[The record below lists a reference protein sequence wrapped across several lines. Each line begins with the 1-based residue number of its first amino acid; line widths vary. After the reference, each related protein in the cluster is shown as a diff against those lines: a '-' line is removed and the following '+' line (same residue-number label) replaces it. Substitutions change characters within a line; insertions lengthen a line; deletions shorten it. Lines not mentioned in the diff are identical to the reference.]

1 MLNWLKKLYLVYNKN
16 IYIKLNGATPTQ
28 LKKTKCRALNII
40 FLISNIYYSYNW
52 WYYKI
57 QTRKQNRINQ
67 SLHTLFYYR
76 WNISMWITANQ
87 PEDATEQNI

>member
-52 WYYKI
+52 
-57 QTRKQNRINQ
+57 
-67 SLHTLFYYR
+67 
-76 WNISMWITANQ
+76 
-87 PEDATEQNI
+87 